1 MTSGGLRNPKGTPS
15 ECSLFID
22 NIGLQYTFAV
32 CVRRILEKQPIF
44 GSGSGLPNFSRQ
56 QSLLPTHFEYATET
70 VEIRCILRCILQ
82 FFCV

>member
-32 CVRRILEKQPIF
+32 CCAQDTGKTT
-44 GSGSGLPNFSRQ
+44 NFWLRLWLAKFFTTAESA
-56 QSLLPTHFEYATET
+56 THTF
-70 VEIRCILRCILQ
+70 
-82 FFCV
+82 